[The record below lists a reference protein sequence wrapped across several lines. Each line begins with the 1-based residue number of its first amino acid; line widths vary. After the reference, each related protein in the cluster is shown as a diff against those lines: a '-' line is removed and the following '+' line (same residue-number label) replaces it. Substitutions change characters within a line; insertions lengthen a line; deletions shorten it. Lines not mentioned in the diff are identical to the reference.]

1 MKQVNY
7 ASRNSLAQESY
18 SSLLDLH
25 EMNPN
30 YPGLAAIIENA
41 EYSMGLKQRPADKT
55 GIAKAASLAKEAQEL
70 LGKAGRDTLLLQ
82 QAKEK
87 AQAAIDLNPDN
98 SIAIT
103 VLDEIALR
111 TGQQAAVV
119 LSAKDEAIYQSALAD
134 LQKNNIFDANAKLAQ
149 LMKNSVYA
157 RSAKIIKLKKRIEAQ
172 L

>member
-1 MKQVNY
+1 
-7 ASRNSLAQESY
+7 
-18 SSLLDLH
+18 
-25 EMNPN
+25 
-30 YPGLAAIIENA
+30 
-41 EYSMGLKQRPADKT
+41 MGLKQRPADKS
-55 GIAKAASLAKEAQEL
+55 GIAKATELAKEAQEL

-134 LQKNNIFDANAKLAQ
+134 RQKNNIFDANAKLAQ
-149 LMKNSVYA
+149 LMKNSAYA